1 MIYCIVRWFFDQG
14 SNILIVVPTTSLVEQ
29 LVGDFKEYGWDPED
43 QCHKIYAGRDKNSP
57 KRITITTWQSI
68 YKMPKKWF
76 EKFDV
81 VIGDEAHQFKS
92 KVIDTDHD

>member
-43 QCHKIYAGRDKNSP
+43 RVTKSTQVEI
-57 KRITITTWQSI
+57 RI
-68 YKMPKKWF
+68 
-76 EKFDV
+76 V
-81 VIGDEAHQFKS
+81 
-92 KVIDTDHD
+92 